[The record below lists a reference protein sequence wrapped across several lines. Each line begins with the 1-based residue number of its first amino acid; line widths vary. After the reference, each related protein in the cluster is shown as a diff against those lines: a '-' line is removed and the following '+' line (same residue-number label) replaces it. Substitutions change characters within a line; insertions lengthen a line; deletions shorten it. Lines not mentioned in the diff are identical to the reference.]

1 MRALSALVVLPLAMS
16 GCAALSGSGQPVNPP
31 PPIVTAIADTAAQ
44 IALREALK
52 PACAE
57 LYVQI
62 ERNAATTWPA
72 GVGELVAEQ
81 EQAGLEI
88 CRKTWALGEE
98 VLAADPPAVLQLNA
112 SLEDTRKAIR
122 SGFF

>member
-1 MRALSALVVLPLAMS
+1 MKPILSAALAVGLLA
-16 GCAALSGSGQPVNPP
+16 GCAKHGQPANP
-31 PPIVTAIADTAAQ
+31 PPIVSAIADTAAQ
-44 IALREALK
+44 FALREALK

-72 GVGELVAEQ
+72 GIGEVVAEQ

-88 CRKTWALGEE
+88 CQKTWALGEE

-112 SLEDTRKAIR
+112 TLEDTRKAIR